1 MLLEELAKDLVTI
14 TSALVGGRTI
24 NVMNTEGIIVASTE
38 KERIGS
44 YHQGAREAALT
55 GKTVQIRQDQLSA
68 YTGAKQGINMPIR
81 VDGAIIGVV
90 GIYGDPEKITDLA
103 QLLEVYAAKYYQLE
117 SLLRHMLSEDALRSQ
132 LLSMLLTPEKA
143 NISVVQGLLD
153 RLQIHL
159 AFPADVFLIS
169 APDGLYLPEEGRKL
183 TRRMTEMHL
192 IDPEKDIWGILENA
206 MAVFRSAGPGRV
218 PEDFMPLTQEGY
230 RVSLGPA
237 CDTLW
242 DFRQACFQA
251 RLLSETVKK
260 PWNDIRRDE
269 DHCRC
274 MLADSAGREAAYLT
288 VLLDRFCAF
297 VSPGE
302 RRALL
307 ESIRCYY
314 DAGRSVTKAAQQLYI
329 HKNTLQYR
337 VKRTLDALGI
347 QDLPPFF
354 QEYLVR
360 MLLERQERNLGLE
373 KP

>member
-1 MLLEELAKDLVTI
+1 
-14 TSALVGGRTI
+14 
-24 NVMNTEGIIVASTE
+24 
-38 KERIGS
+38 
-44 YHQGAREAALT
+44 
-55 GKTVQIRQDQLSA
+55 
-68 YTGAKQGINMPIR
+68 
-81 VDGAIIGVV
+81 
-90 GIYGDPEKITDLA
+90 
-103 QLLEVYAAKYYQLE
+103 
-117 SLLRHMLSEDALRSQ
+117 
-132 LLSMLLTPEKA
+132 
-143 NISVVQGLLD
+143 
-153 RLQIHL
+153 
-159 AFPADVFLIS
+159 
-169 APDGLYLPEEGRKL
+169 
-183 TRRMTEMHL
+183 
-192 IDPEKDIWGILENA
+192 
-206 MAVFRSAGPGRV
+206 
-218 PEDFMPLTQEGY
+218 MPLTQEGY